1 MSRPGV
7 RLPALPRPLARS
19 FPSFLAVEVGVALVP
34 YVAFV
39 GLSALTG
46 VLASSGYESLT
57 SPALALG
64 LLGALAAVALP
75 LLLLVHAFVDL
86 GRFAL
91 DRSGPWP
98 ARHVARVAVRVL
110 ETVGAYLYLEFLR
123 EGWAALDGLESE
135 PAGVGILLGFVGG
148 FVLLSGLVFAH
159 GLGRVA
165 LAAGTED
172 CVVERSEATE
182 TANGER

>member
-1 MSRPGV
+1 MSGS
-7 RLPALPRPLARS
+7 RLQFPA

-39 GLSALTG
+39 GVSVLTG
-46 VLASSGYESLT
+46 VLLGPGPGSLAG
-57 SPALALG
+57 PALALG

-75 LLLLVHAFVDL
+75 VVLLVHAVADV

-91 DRSGPWP
+91 DPSGPWP
-98 ARHVARVAVRVL
+98 PRRLVRVGVRTL
-110 ETVGAYLYLEFLR
+110 ETVGAFLYLQFLR
-123 EGWAALDGLESE
+123 SGWAALDGLESE
-135 PAGVGILLGFVGG
+135 PAGAGIFLGFVGG

-165 LAAGTED
+165 LAAGT
-172 CVVERSEATE
+172 
-182 TANGER
+182 GEYD